1 MRRITGFLE
10 HIVFDD
16 DIWDVY
22 WETDDEESSH
32 VEFTFKD
39 NPKIKI
45 KYEESNYSL
54 FRTNKIRIK
63 TNYQKNYLLHNNFCE
78 KYKIDLPTDYLIS
91 DATLKIN
98 QLEYLLDKIG
108 NGRL

>member
-22 WETDDEESSH
+22 WETDDEKSAH

-45 KYEESNYSL
+45 KYEETDYQY
-54 FRTNKIRIK
+54 FKVNKIKIK
-63 TNYQKNYLLHNNFCE
+63 TNYQRNYVLYDNFCK
-78 KYKIDLPTDYLIS
+78 KYKIKLPSYDFIT
-91 DATLKIN
+91 AENLKIKH
-98 QLEYLLDKIG
+98 LDYLLDKIG